1 MTNPL
6 FTRLS
11 ATATRLI
18 SAYGREMSLVTITN
32 SFGYPSESLTPS
44 EGLSPSSGTSYNP
57 VQTETT
63 ESIYGV
69 ETKFDNN
76 DRNDWLIESKDVAIL
91 LDSTVEPKP
100 SMRLR
105 DSGVDYSIVNVK
117 RVKPA
122 DKSIIYKLQVRL

>member
-6 FTRLS
+6 FLRL
-11 ATATRLI
+11 ADTATRLVN
-18 SAYGREMSLVTITN
+18 SYGREMSLITITN
-32 SFGYPSESLTPS
+32 SGS
-44 EGLSPSSGTSYNP
+44 SYNP
-57 VQTETT
+57 TQTETT

-69 ETKFDNN
+69 ETKFNN
-76 DRNDWLIESKDVAIL
+76 EDRNDWLIESKDVAIL

>member
-6 FTRLS
+6 FLS
-11 ATATRLI
+11 LSDTAKRLI
-18 SAYGREMSLVTITN
+18 NSYGREMSLITITN

-44 EGLSPSSGTSYNP
+44 EGLSPSGGTSYNP
-57 VQTETT
+57 KQTETT
-63 ESIYGV
+63 EGIYGV

-100 SMRLR
+100 SMRLQ
-105 DSGVDYSIVNVK
+105 DNGVDYSIVNVK

-122 DKSIIYKLQVRL
+122 DKAIIYKLQVRL